1 MSNLLAFEA
10 ERRAVNITIN
20 SIGTELTRDDR
31 WKLYTNFG
39 LLFDTLVRAS
49 WCCLIVFCLL
59 AFLYVKWSRI
69 EVSCGNVDI
78 VSDQSIAGMLPHM
91 AALAYSPVLPK
102 LSGSMKVCHR
112 ILPVLASNLA
122 RLPRNV
128 QHSSTLSLVDHM
140 RFLLDRLAAITTAGL
155 KSPTMSKSPAIVGVD
170 LDTVELTLRTNQ

>member
-39 LLFDTLVRAS
+39 LLVYVKCQDRVWVVFRFDTLVRAS

-78 VSDQSIAGMLPHM
+78 VSDRSIAGMLPHM

-128 QHSSTLSLVDHM
+128 QHSSTLRSSSIEDV
-140 RFLLDRLAAITTAGL
+140 
-155 KSPTMSKSPAIVGVD
+155 PT
-170 LDTVELTLRTNQ
+170 